1 MAGRESHSDDEH
13 TLRDSID
20 VLKEEE
26 DREQLLAGSRST
38 FASVFSPSDPN
49 EPRKMTRKEMKKQER
64 RIKANRKLLRDSEG
78 HELLYEMEEGKD
90 IDDSRSSSSSRS
102 SIEASVRSN
111 SRYQGNHKRR
121 RLLVGILLFAIVGIM
136 SLLILG
142 AIKAS
147 NIRRTISPAPKI
159 PKILLSNGTSKFAPT
174 TILVSLDGFRADF
187 LERGLTPR
195 LNSLIA
201 EGVSPRYML
210 PSFPSLTF
218 PNHWTIMTG
227 LHPESHGIVGNTFW
241 DPALGE
247 EFYYTDPLRSMQP
260 KWWTSTGAEPLWS
273 ACELQGVRTAI
284 HMWPGSEAGISPD
297 PQTVDKYNG
306 KEDLTR
312 KVGRILSFLDRPS
325 EFDVEIAAFEARPQF
340 IAMYVPNIDAD
351 GHRYGPNSTEIRAT
365 IQSVDTMVGTL
376 IDGINAR
383 NLTSVVNVIVVSD
396 HGMATTST
404 SRLIQ
409 LDDLLD
415 PSTIDHTDGWP
426 LYGLRPKPNI
436 DVVDLY
442 KQLLLTCR
450 GKNVTPYM
458 RHNIPERY
466 HFSNSERI
474 APLWLVPEPG
484 YAIVPKA
491 EFDVAAALKD
501 NTIYH
506 PRGLHGY
513 DNQHPLMRAI
523 FIARGPA
530 FPHTPN
536 SELEVFQNI
545 EVYNIIADSLG
556 VEPASNNGTL
566 RLPLKPIGIHDG
578 NKDVTEDMP
587 ADGSIDQPGTGESDE
602 GKTDEDP
609 SGIHNGSE
617 GVAEDLPADGAAGQP
632 EMDESDE
639 EEVDEH
645 PSGLIATLKDKF
657 NDLRAWF
664 GVLWDKYHW

>member
-1 MAGRESHSDDEH
+1 MARHKQHSDDEQ

-20 VLKEEE
+20 VLQEEE
-26 DREQLLAGSRST
+26 DRERLLIGPRST
-38 FASVFSPSDPN
+38 FASVFSSSDPN
-49 EPRKMTRKEMKKQER
+49 KPRKMTRKEMKR
-64 RIKANRKLLRDSEG
+64 RDRRMRRNHKRLRGSES

-90 IDDSRSSSSSRS
+90 MVGSRSSSSSRS
-102 SIEASVRSN
+102 SFESSVAPN
-111 SRYQGNHKRR
+111 SRYQGNHKRK
-121 RLLVGILLFAIVGIM
+121 RLLVCVLLLAIVGAM
-136 SLLILG
+136 VLLILG

-174 TILVSLDGFRADF
+174 TILISLDGFRADF
-187 LERGLTPR
+187 LDRGLTPR
-195 LNSLIA
+195 LNSLIV
-201 EGVSPRYML
+201 EGVSPKYML

-273 ACELQGVRTAI
+273 ACESQGVRTAI
-284 HMWPGSEAGISPD
+284 HMWPGSEAGISPE

-325 EFDVEIAAFEARPQF
+325 EFDGEIAASEARPQF
-340 IAMYVPNIDAD
+340 ITMYVPNVDAD

-365 IQSVDTMVGTL
+365 IQSVDAMVGTI
-376 IDGINAR
+376 IDGIDAR
-383 NLTSVVNVIVVSD
+383 NLAAIVNLIVVSD

-415 PSTIDHTDGWP
+415 PSTIEHTDGWP

-436 DVVDLY
+436 DIVDLY

-450 GKNVTPYM
+450 GKNVTSYM

-474 APLWLVPEPG
+474 APLWLVPDPG

-501 NTIYH
+501 NTVYR

-545 EVYNIIADSLG
+545 EIYNIVADSLG
-556 VEPASNNGTL
+556 VVPASNNGTL

-578 NKDVTEDMP
+578 NK
-587 ADGSIDQPGTGESDE
+587 
-602 GKTDEDP
+602 
-609 SGIHNGSE
+609 GIT
-617 GVAEDLPADGAAGQP
+617 EDLPVDGVADQP
-632 EMDESDE
+632 ETGKSDKEESDK
-639 EEVDEH
+639 H
-645 PSGLIATLKDKF
+645 LSGWIDTLKDKF
-657 NDLRAWF
+657 DDLKAWF
-664 GVLWDKYHW
+664 NGVWDKLHG